1 MRKGVISAVRNKL
14 RCSYY
19 RIDRH
24 TKRPGQGLKS
34 AILVVVTVTSASPT
48 QKQVNAFAKTYASEI
63 VRIRVSEAPDHS
75 GDPALFFRVLLVDG
89 TVETPVDAT
98 KISSKIRSALAKE
111 FSLNDLEIPVVIRFR
126 SLSEQKEQQSP
137 EWD

>member
-1 MRKGVISAVRNKL
+1 M
-14 RCSYY
+14 
-19 RIDRH
+19 
-24 TKRPGQGLKS
+24 
-34 AILVVVTVTSASPT
+34 TVTCASPT

-89 TVETPVDAT
+89 TLETPVDAT

-126 SLSEQKEQQSP
+126 SLSEQKEQRSP

>member
-1 MRKGVISAVRNKL
+1 MLFPS
-14 RCSYY
+14 
-19 RIDRH
+19 
-24 TKRPGQGLKS
+24 PKS
-34 AILVVVTVTSASPT
+34 AILVIVTVTSASPT

-111 FSLNDLEIPVVIRFR
+111 FLLNDLEIPVVIRFR

>member
-1 MRKGVISAVRNKL
+1 ML
-14 RCSYY
+14 CSSS
-19 RIDRH
+19 RGRQR
-24 TKRPGQGLKS
+24 TSSRSVPGPKS
-34 AILVVVTVTSASPT
+34 AILVVVAVTCASPT

-63 VRIRVSEAPDHS
+63 VRIRVSEAPDYS